1 MSNHGGLMNLA
12 EKLSALNI
20 DNSNGVLLND
30 LKRRKL
36 LANNWNQKIAIELVE
51 CKVKLRQL
59 INEM

>member
-30 LKRRKL
+30 LKSRKL